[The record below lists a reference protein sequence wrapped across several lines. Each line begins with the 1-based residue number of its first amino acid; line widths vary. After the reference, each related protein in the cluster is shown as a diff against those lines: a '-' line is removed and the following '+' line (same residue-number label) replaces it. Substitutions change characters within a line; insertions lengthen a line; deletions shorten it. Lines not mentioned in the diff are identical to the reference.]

1 MSENGDLMSETP
13 KCRRERES
21 RAGEMAVG
29 ETQASVD
36 IEYFHRMLW
45 PIVEQGKDGR
55 SWFATFAGFGIPAP
69 MCLLLAFTI
78 GLHTKLSR
86 LRIAVGRW
94 SMFNWRRKQ
103 AAPTLQP
110 VQQVL
115 PDMTRPHAALDEIIK
130 VIGGR
135 MLPDNFFTD
144 VHLQEKAAIRGQ
156 APTAYLKMEL
166 AALLGTVIDTSYA
179 PYRYSVVIDVDA
191 AIRDQFKADAL
202 VTMEI
207 AIEVEGG
214 MVGILWADEDH
225 QPLTNT
231 ERFAIPGV
239 YSVIGWAFVK
249 QMHHLVFRN
258 MATGRMRSSF
268 RVLRISAM
276 ISD

>member
-1 MSENGDLMSETP
+1 
-13 KCRRERES
+13 
-21 RAGEMAVG
+21 
-29 ETQASVD
+29 
-36 IEYFHRMLW
+36 
-45 PIVEQGKDGR
+45 
-55 SWFATFAGFGIPAP
+55 
-69 MCLLLAFTI
+69 
-78 GLHTKLSR
+78 
-86 LRIAVGRW
+86 
-94 SMFNWRRKQ
+94 MFNWRRKQ

-179 PYRYSVVIDVDA
+179 PYRYSVVLDVDA

-214 MVGILWADEDH
+214 IVGILWTDENH
-225 QPLTNT
+225 QPLVTT

-268 RVLRISAM
+268 RVSRISAM

>member
-1 MSENGDLMSETP
+1 
-13 KCRRERES
+13 
-21 RAGEMAVG
+21 
-29 ETQASVD
+29 
-36 IEYFHRMLW
+36 
-45 PIVEQGKDGR
+45 
-55 SWFATFAGFGIPAP
+55 
-69 MCLLLAFTI
+69 
-78 GLHTKLSR
+78 
-86 LRIAVGRW
+86 
-94 SMFNWRRKQ
+94 MFNWRRKQ

-110 VQQVL
+110 ARQVL
-115 PDMTRPHAALDEIIK
+115 PDTTRPYAALDEIIK
-130 VIGGR
+130 VVGGR

-179 PYRYSVVIDVDA
+179 PYRYSVVLDVDA

-214 MVGILWADEDH
+214 IVGILWTDENH
-225 QPLTNT
+225 QPLVTT

-268 RVLRISAM
+268 RVSRISAM